1 MGIIR
6 AKGGQVDK
14 RVAST
19 EIDQLRAQV
28 SALTEQ
34 VDQLRNTSTGFD
46 LSFDKRLSDIELH
59 STLEPLALGLGAAS
73 REALI
78 RALLEAVGLS
88 EDERL
93 GLARVVLQ
101 SAPPRPK
108 RAKDAK
114 DATKGVAGARLMRD
128 PRMAGGDDEP
138 EPTDPER
145 MKTLAHFDLHQL
157 AHCDGLLE
165 LLGEIWGANAAD
177 RLMTILEALPPKAQK
192 LAGNRVLTSGVVDA
206 LQLER
211 ALEHIYLIE
220 DEALRDD
227 PLLAGVIA
235 NRRHHS
241 TVARGLLR
249 EGRVPKMHAS
259 RLQLHA
265 LEPEPLPEPP

>member
-1 MGIIR
+1 M
-6 AKGGQVDK
+6 
-14 RVAST
+14 
-19 EIDQLRAQV
+19 LRAIERLCTTPEMLEETAAELV
-28 SALTEQ
+28 SMLSVEQ
-34 VDQLRNTSTGFD
+34 LCAVLRTACESRRPDEHAPIAMAITRKMGAPERCNFLEDACKT
-46 LSFDKRLSDIELH
+46 LSDIELH

-138 EPTDPER
+138 EPTDPEL
-145 MKTLAHFDLHQL
+145 MKTLAHFDLQQL

-165 LLGEIWGANAAD
+165 LRVRPSIQRWRGPVHAAAEL
-177 RLMTILEALPPKAQK
+177 RPHAKTQFPALA
-192 LAGNRVLTSGVVDA
+192 
-206 LQLER
+206 
-211 ALEHIYLIE
+211 
-220 DEALRDD
+220 
-227 PLLAGVIA
+227 
-235 NRRHHS
+235 
-241 TVARGLLR
+241 
-249 EGRVPKMHAS
+249 
-259 RLQLHA
+259 
-265 LEPEPLPEPP
+265 